1 MSREHESNIEIET
14 RPLTSHSTRA
24 GGRSYVQISVY
35 LELLYGAAKRPG
47 CKRNAERKWDEF
59 TRLVEEG
66 ILRCFIPA
74 L

>member
-1 MSREHESNIEIET
+1 MSREHKSNIEIET

-35 LELLYGAAKRPG
+35 LNYCMALRNIQDAKEMQIENGIKFLDLL
-47 CKRNAERKWDEF
+47 
-59 TRLVEEG
+59 G
-66 ILRCFIPA
+66 ILQCFIPA